1 MKKFIVIIALLI
13 FCLSIN
19 SDAATKVAQ
28 TGVKMLDVG
37 MGARACGM
45 GEAFT
50 VLGQDASALFYNP
63 AGTGEIEGDF
73 DLSVG
78 GTQWISDIQYVHV
91 AGVFDAGIWGNF
103 GFSLI
108 TPDYGEFFATRVDP
122 TAEEGFM
129 ELEGGI
135 DVSAFCAGVSYAR
148 EFTDKFTVGIQA
160 KYVTQH
166 LGSSIFGAAYEE
178 GVPTD
183 TISGENDIA
192 TPSFDFG
199 LLFYPGFKSFAFGM
213 SVRNFSPAV
222 TYQKV
227 AFELPLTFALGVGMD
242 ILDLFGDY
250 PDYSVNIAADMLHP
264 RDWDEQYH
272 VGLELSYRDIIFLRG
287 GYKFNYFAEGLNAG
301 VGIGLGSVKID
312 YSYSEFDLPGVD
324 MINRVSAG
332 FAF

>member
-1 MKKFIVIIALLI
+1 MKKFIVFLALLT

-19 SDAATKVAQ
+19 ADAATKVAQ

-63 AGTGEIEGDF
+63 AGVGEIEGNF
-73 DLSVG
+73 DLYAG
-78 GTQWISDIQYVHV
+78 QTQWIADISYINV
-91 AGVFDAGIWGNF
+91 AGVYNAGVWGKF

-108 TPDYGEFFATRVDP
+108 TPDYGEFYATRVDAA
-122 TAEEGFM
+122 AEEGFV
-129 ELEGGI
+129 EIEGGI
-135 DVSAFCAGVSYAR
+135 DVSAFCAGIAYAR
-148 EFTDKFTVGIQA
+148 EFTDKFTVGPQA
-160 KYVTQH
+160 KWVTQH
-166 LGSSIFGAAYEE
+166 LGESFFTAVTEE
-178 GVPTD
+178 ED
-183 TISGENDIA
+183 TVEVGRDNNLA
-192 TPSFDFG
+192 TPCFDFG

-222 TYQKV
+222 TYERI
-227 AFELPLTFALGVGMD
+227 AFELPLTFALGVGMN

-250 PDYSVNIAADMLHP
+250 PDYSCNIAADMIHP

-272 VGLELSYRDIIFLRG
+272 VGAELSYKDMIFLRG

-301 VGIGLGSVKID
+301 VGINVGGVKID

-324 MINRVSAG
+324 MINRLSAG

>member
-1 MKKFIVIIALLI
+1 MKKFIVFITLLI
-13 FCLSIN
+13 SCLSLN
-19 SDAATKVAQ
+19 ADAATKVAQ

-63 AGTGEIEGDF
+63 AGIGEIEGNF
-73 DLSVG
+73 DLYAG
-78 GTQWISDIQYVHV
+78 QTQWVADISYINV
-91 AGVFDAGIWGNF
+91 AGVYNAGVWGKF

-108 TPDYGEFFATRVDP
+108 TPDYGEFYSTIVDP
-122 TAEEGFM
+122 TAEGGFT
-129 ELEGGI
+129 ELDGGI
-135 DVSAFCAGVSYAR
+135 DVSAFCAGIAYAR
-148 EFTDKFTVGIQA
+148 EFTDKFTVGFQA

-166 LGSSIFGAAYEE
+166 LGSSSFGAAYEE

-183 TISGENDIA
+183 TITGENEIA
-192 TPSFDFG
+192 TLSYDFG

-222 TYQKV
+222 TYQRIG
-227 AFELPLTFALGVGMD
+227 FELPLTFALGVGMN

-250 PDYSVNIAADMLHP
+250 PDFSVNVAADMLHP

-272 VGLELSYRDIIFLRG
+272 VGMELSYKDMFFLRG

-301 VGIGLGSVKID
+301 VGINVGGVKID

>member
-1 MKKFIVIIALLI
+1 MKKFIVFLALLT

-19 SDAATKVAQ
+19 ADEANKVAQ

-63 AGTGEIEGDF
+63 AGVGEIEGNF
-73 DLSVG
+73 DLYAG
-78 GTQWISDIQYVHV
+78 QTQWIADISYINV
-91 AGVFDAGIWGNF
+91 AGVYNAGVWGKF

-108 TPDYGEFFATRVDP
+108 TPDYGEFYATRVDAA
-122 TAEEGFM
+122 AEEGFV
-129 ELEGGI
+129 EIEGGI
-135 DVSAFCAGVSYAR
+135 DVSAFCAGIAYAR
-148 EFTDKFTVGIQA
+148 EFTDKFTVGLQA
-160 KYVTQH
+160 KWVTQH
-166 LGSSIFGAAYEE
+166 LGESFFTAVTEE
-178 GVPTD
+178 ED
-183 TISGENDIA
+183 TVEVGRDNNLA
-192 TPSFDFG
+192 TPCFDFG

-222 TYQKV
+222 TYERI
-227 AFELPLTFALGVGMD
+227 AFELPLTFALGVGMN

-250 PDYSVNIAADMLHP
+250 PDYSCNIAADMIHP

-272 VGLELSYRDIIFLRG
+272 VGAELSYKDMIFLRG

-301 VGIGLGSVKID
+301 VGINVGGVKID

-324 MINRVSAG
+324 MINRLSAG

>member
-1 MKKFIVIIALLI
+1 MKKFIVFLALLT

-19 SDAATKVAQ
+19 ADAATKVAQ

-63 AGTGEIEGDF
+63 AGVGEIEGNF
-73 DLSVG
+73 DLYAG
-78 GTQWISDIQYVHV
+78 QTQWIADISYINV
-91 AGVFDAGIWGNF
+91 AGVYNAGVWGKF

-108 TPDYGEFFATRVDP
+108 TPDYGEFYATRVDAA
-122 TAEEGFM
+122 AEEGFV
-129 ELEGGI
+129 EIEGGI
-135 DVSAFCAGVSYAR
+135 DVSAFCAGIAYAR
-148 EFTDKFTVGIQA
+148 EFTDKFTVGLQA
-160 KYVTQH
+160 KWVTQH
-166 LGSSIFGAAYEE
+166 LGESFFTAVTEE
-178 GVPTD
+178 ED
-183 TISGENDIA
+183 TVEVGRDNNLA
-192 TPSFDFG
+192 TPCFDFG

-222 TYQKV
+222 TYERI
-227 AFELPLTFALGVGMD
+227 AFELPLTFALGVGMN

-250 PDYSVNIAADMLHP
+250 PDYSCNIAADMIHP

-272 VGLELSYRDIIFLRG
+272 VGAELSYKDMIFLRG

-301 VGIGLGSVKID
+301 VGINVGGVKID

-324 MINRVSAG
+324 MINRLSAG

>member
-1 MKKFIVIIALLI
+1 MKKFIVFLALLT

-19 SDAATKVAQ
+19 ADAATKVAQ

-63 AGTGEIEGDF
+63 AGVGEIEGNF
-73 DLSVG
+73 DLYAG
-78 GTQWISDIQYVHV
+78 QTQWIADISYINV
-91 AGVFDAGIWGNF
+91 AGVYNAGVWGKF

-108 TPDYGEFFATRVDP
+108 TPDYGEFYATRVDAA
-122 TAEEGFM
+122 AEEGFV
-129 ELEGGI
+129 EIEGGI
-135 DVSAFCAGVSYAR
+135 DVSAFCAGIAYAR
-148 EFTDKFTVGIQA
+148 EFTDKFTVGFQA
-160 KYVTQH
+160 KWVTQH
-166 LGSSIFGAAYEE
+166 LGESFFTAVTEE
-178 GVPTD
+178 ED
-183 TISGENDIA
+183 TVEVGRDNNLA
-192 TPSFDFG
+192 TPCFDFG

-222 TYQKV
+222 TYERI
-227 AFELPLTFALGVGMD
+227 AFELPLTFALGVGMN

-250 PDYSVNIAADMLHP
+250 PDYSCNIAADMIHP

-272 VGLELSYRDIIFLRG
+272 VGAELSYKDMIFLRG

-301 VGIGLGSVKID
+301 VGINVGGVKID

-324 MINRVSAG
+324 MINRLSAG

>member
-1 MKKFIVIIALLI
+1 MKKFIVIISLLM
-13 FCLSIN
+13 FGLSFN

-63 AGTGEIEGDF
+63 SGIGKIDDNF
-73 DLSVG
+73 DLFVG
-78 GTQWISDIQYVHV
+78 GTQWIADINYVYV
-91 AGVFDAGIWGNF
+91 AGVYNAGVWGNF

-122 TAEEGFM
+122 TAEEGFV
-129 ELEGGI
+129 ELDGGI
-135 DVSAFCAGVSYAR
+135 DVSAFCSGIAYAR
-148 EFTDKFTVGIQA
+148 KFTDKFTVGGQI
-160 KYVTQH
+160 KYVSQH
-166 LGSSIFGAAYEE
+166 LGSTTFGIYEDS
-178 GVPTD
+178 VLVDSTV
-183 TISGENDIA
+183 GENEIS
-192 TPSFDFG
+192 TLSYDFG

-213 SVRNFSPAV
+213 SVRNFSPRV
-222 TYQKV
+222 TYERV
-227 AFELPLTFALGVGMD
+227 GFELPLTFALGVGMD

-250 PDYSVNIAADMLHP
+250 PDYSVNVAADMLHP
-264 RDWDEQYH
+264 RDWKEQYH
-272 VGLELSYRDIIFLRG
+272 VGVELSYKNMIFLRG

-301 VGIGLGSVKID
+301 VGISVGGVKLD

-324 MINRVSAG
+324 MINRFSAG

>member
-1 MKKFIVIIALLI
+1 MKKFIVFITLLT

-19 SDAATKVAQ
+19 ADAANKVAQ

-63 AGTGEIEGDF
+63 AGVGEIEGNF
-73 DLSVG
+73 DLYAG
-78 GTQWISDIQYVHV
+78 QTQWIADISYINV
-91 AGVFDAGIWGNF
+91 AGVYNAGVWGKF

-108 TPDYGEFFATRVDP
+108 TPDYGEFYATRVDAA
-122 TAEEGFM
+122 AEEGFV
-129 ELEGGI
+129 EIEGGI
-135 DVSAFCAGVSYAR
+135 DVSAFCAGIAYAR
-148 EFTDKFTVGIQA
+148 EFTDKFTVGLQA
-160 KYVTQH
+160 KWVTQH
-166 LGSSIFGAAYEE
+166 LGENFFTAVTEE
-178 GVPTD
+178 ED
-183 TISGENDIA
+183 TVEVGRDNDLA
-192 TPSFDFG
+192 TPCFDFG

-222 TYQKV
+222 TYERI

-250 PDYSVNIAADMLHP
+250 PDYSCNIAADMIHP

-272 VGLELSYRDIIFLRG
+272 VGAELSYKDMIFLRG

-301 VGIGLGSVKID
+301 VGINVGGVKID

-324 MINRVSAG
+324 MINRLSAG

>member
-1 MKKFIVIIALLI
+1 MKKFIVFIALLT

-19 SDAATKVAQ
+19 TDAATKVAQ

-63 AGTGEIEGDF
+63 AGIGEIESNF
-73 DLSVG
+73 DLYAG
-78 GTQWISDIQYVHV
+78 QTQWIADISYINV
-91 AGVFDAGIWGNF
+91 AGVYNAGVWGNF

-108 TPDYGEFFATRVDP
+108 TPDYGEFYSTIVDP
-122 TAEEGFM
+122 TAEGGFT
-129 ELEGGI
+129 ELDGGI
-135 DVSAFCAGVSYAR
+135 DVSAFCAGIAYAR
-148 EFTDKFTVGIQA
+148 EFTDKFTVGLQA
-160 KYVTQH
+160 KYVTQN
-166 LGSSIFGAAYEE
+166 LGSSDFLITEE
-178 GVPTD
+178 ETED
-183 TISGENDIA
+183 TVSIENEIA

-213 SVRNFSPAV
+213 SIRNFSPRV
-222 TYQKV
+222 TYERIG
-227 AFELPLTFALGVGMD
+227 FELPLTFALGIGMD
-242 ILDLFGDY
+242 VLDLFGDY
-250 PDYSVNIAADMLHP
+250 PDYSVNFAADMLHP

-272 VGLELSYRDIIFLRG
+272 VGMELSYKDMIFLRG

-301 VGIGLGSVKID
+301 VGINVGGVKLD

-324 MINRVSAG
+324 MINRLSAG